1 MEEPGYSYAHLED
14 EKGKSQKGGAIQ
26 NLTQLSRADSKPR
39 TPTLGNQ
46 PGSQQAVIREKV
58 IHGWILLAPQQGLS
72 TSFSII

>member
-14 EKGKSQKGGAIQ
+14 EQGKAQKGGALQ

-39 TPTLGNQ
+39 TPTLGK